1 VLTSAA
7 VNIRELLI
15 EPLTHIPPAL
25 ALERLRAED
34 AERRVGGANHSI
46 AEIVA
51 HMGFWQD
58 WFVQRCSG
66 TAAPMVQR
74 AAAGWPDVA
83 PGTWPQWHAQF
94 LAGLD
99 RAAACAEP
107 ATRLDEAVAPAIE
120 FPPLAQYT
128 IRDALVHIASHNAH
142 HLGQVIVLRQ
152 LAGQWPP
159 PAGSWTW

>member
-1 VLTSAA
+1 
-7 VNIRELLI
+7 VNIRELLLQ
-15 EPLTHIPPAL
+15 PLAHIPPGL
-25 ALERLRAED
+25 ALERLSAED
-34 AERRVGGANHSI
+34 AERRVAGANHSI
-46 AEIVA
+46 AEIIA
-51 HMGFWQD
+51 HIGFWQD

-66 TAAPMVQR
+66 TSTPMVQR
-74 AAAGWPDVA
+74 AASGWPEVR
-83 PGTWPQWHAQF
+83 PGTWPEWHARF

-107 ATRLDEAVAPAIE
+107 ATRLDELVAPAIE

-128 IRDALVHIASHNAH
+128 IRDVLVHVANHNAH